1 MLAPQLIPYI
11 LHFVSHVLKVTAF
24 KRVVWETV
32 VGLFFSLVTFLELQE
47 LLVQEADVAD
57 VSYLSFFWHSFFC
70 VPLLLTSA
78 GLAPSGS

>member
-24 KRVVWETV
+24 ERVVRETD
-32 VGLFFSLVTFLELQE
+32 VGIFFFLMTFLELQE

-57 VSYLSFFWHSFFC
+57 VSYVSFFWHSFFC

-78 GLAPSGS
+78 GLALAGS